1 MSAQLPPE
9 LPTGWLYIDL
19 KSLRS
24 QWEPPTEPPPGHL
37 DTAPSFDPSNGAPQ
51 VPSGWTLQWHESY
64 GAWFFT
70 NSQNGKSQWNF
81 PRHAAISATDYS
93 PVDYT
98 HKPTSW
104 GLDDP
109 TRTVVDN
116 LFLASQQQGKRQ
128 VPHLYIDTNYV
139 QVRQRPVSPHYTFIP
154 PTRPRA
160 ISDCPPPLP
169 DIPMSS
175 LTASHPATLNPF
187 SKTNNGFLAASDA
200 SRRHNRH
207 SFCGSGFGSAYLN
220 ASQLEIPPTPESSG
234 CSRASTIDVGQ
245 IVSLITMSMGQEE
258 ASKRN
263 EHDVVSPILTSPPG
277 SKPPTLDPFPPG
289 HRPLSEIRQMLRTE
303 TIGYTQGTWPVGAED
318 RGYYPTRVS
327 EDGEGGYVSDSSYS
341 TEYAE
346 DEDEEEVEKE
356 RPPEAGFT
364 PVIIKSEGPEAWEL
378 SY

>member
-1 MSAQLPPE
+1 M
-9 LPTGWLYIDL
+9 YIDL

-24 QWEPPTEPPPGHL
+24 QWELPTEPPPGHM
-37 DTAPSFDPSNGAPQ
+37 DTTLSFYPSKGAPQ

-116 LFLASQQQGKRQ
+116 LFLASQQHGKRQ
-128 VPHLYIDTNYV
+128 TPHLSINTNYI

-175 LTASHPATLNPF
+175 LITSHPVALDPF
-187 SKTNNGFLAASDA
+187 SKTKNGFLAAPDA
-200 SRRHNRH
+200 PRRQNRH

-220 ASQLEIPPTPESSG
+220 ASRAESPKPSESDN
-234 CSRASTIDVGQ
+234 CNHTSMIAVEEL
-245 IVSLITMSMGQEE
+245 VSLITMSIGQEE
-258 ASKRN
+258 GSEKN
-263 EHDVVSPILTSPPG
+263 EHDVVSRILTPPLG
-277 SKPPTLDPFPPG
+277 SKPPTPDPFPPG

-318 RGYYPTRVS
+318 RGYYPTRVI
-327 EDGEGGYVSDSSYS
+327 EDDEGGYMSDSSYS

-346 DEDEEEVEKE
+346 DEDEGEVEKE
-356 RPPEAGFT
+356 RPPEVGFT
-364 PVIIKSEGPEAWEL
+364 PLVIKSEGREAWEL